1 MGIRTS
7 SNIRLEPM
15 SKPLSFE
22 QEIKAYFIQ
31 HQIAFRDNSE
41 SFKKLDFSFG
51 DKAAKKHFSFDV
63 KEKRQHYTE
72 RNWPDTEIPESYL
85 FILDD
90 LAARKI
96 LAYSPNSGLVV
107 RDNMSEQYIF
117 FSVVDLF
124 LMPKKRV
131 NREIRKNIQ
140 GMKGKWMIDL
150 RNGRRFGK
158 LADVFAEIEAY
169 LNSREDIFMRILE
182 CYGDYAGE
190 EIRKG
195 GIPRR
200 PEHWSTDVK
209 ETR

>member
-1 MGIRTS
+1 MM
-7 SNIRLEPM
+7 NKLPA
-15 SKPLSFE
+15 FE
-22 QEIKAYFIQ
+22 QEIKAYCTAR
-31 HQIAFRDNSE
+31 QIAFQDNCD

-51 DKAAKKHFSFDV
+51 DKAAKRHFAFDV
-63 KEKRQHYTE
+63 KEKRQPYTQG
-72 RNWPDTEIPESYL
+72 NWPDSGIPEPHL

-107 RDNMSEQYIF
+107 RDNMSGRYVF

-131 NREIRKNIQ
+131 NREIRKQIQ

-150 RNGRRFGK
+150 RNGRGFEN
-158 LADVFAEIEAY
+158 LAGVFTEIEAY
-169 LNSREDIFMRILE
+169 LNSREDIFVHILE
-182 CYGDYAGE
+182 CYGDYTGE

-200 PEHWSTDVK
+200 PEHWDKDVS